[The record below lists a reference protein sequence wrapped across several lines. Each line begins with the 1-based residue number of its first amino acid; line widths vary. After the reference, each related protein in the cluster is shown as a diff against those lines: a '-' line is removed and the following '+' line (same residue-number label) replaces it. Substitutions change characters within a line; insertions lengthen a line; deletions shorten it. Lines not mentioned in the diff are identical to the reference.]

1 MPEAMQ
7 PSLSRPIPGQSLT
20 AEVGGRPWQQPAQF
34 STVEDSMDWYL
45 ERFDSQEVVDELMAV
60 VESGV
65 PISTIA
71 NSMQL
76 GAVLQGV
83 HSIDVGVLIMP
94 ILMEMMRYLADET
107 DTEYKIGD
115 EVEKTDKPSDA
126 VLNSALTKLKKQ
138 QGDDV
143 SEPMMGEEQEEQ
155 EESMPEPSG
164 LMARRA

>member
-1 MPEAMQ
+1 MPEATQ

-60 VESGV
+60 IESGV

-83 HSIDVGVLIMP
+83 HSIDVGVLMMP

-115 EVEKTDKPSDA
+115 EVEKTDRPSDA
-126 VLNSALTKLKKQ
+126 VLNSALTELKKQ
-138 QGDDV
+138 QDDNET
-143 SEPMMGEEQEEQ
+143 EPTMGEEQEEQ
-155 EESMPEPSG
+155 EESAPEPSG